1 MGFFSK
7 LFNKNKSVDVS
18 AEAYKLDNPIV
29 YKSKEDN
36 GQLQKLENMLNQKKY
51 SQHKTQIEN
60 DILRIKSGDYGEN
73 QVRYYLT
80 HSYMPMYIL
89 HDVYLEYDSNNKS
102 QIDFLVITRKMIFVI
117 ECKNFSFSSSVRV
130 GKDRQFIVKMKDNTM
145 QSIKNPLEQNRIH
158 IEVINKFFPE
168 IRKICFPLVV
178 FTNENSIL
186 DYSQAPDDIK
196 NHIVR
201 ADNLVEYIKSVNNS
215 FCSKE
220 MTDFKM
226 RETAD
231 CFLKKNQ
238 KNSFDYTAKY
248 SVSLPTKPAPT
259 KKQSPVRT
267 PEQNIKQEIRCI
279 CPNCRKPVSKGFYFC
294 KCGMQFTIYGTK
306 LSDEYINSLIN
317 GKSVKCNT
325 DYGIRIVY
333 PQIEKREF
341 QGKTFIQWKSVPTEN
356 NK

>member
-7 LFNKNKSVDVS
+7 LFNKNKSVDIS
-18 AEAYKLDNPIV
+18 AEAYKLDNPVV
-29 YKSKEDN
+29 YKSKEDS

-51 SQHKTQIEN
+51 SQYKNQIEN

-73 QVRYYLT
+73 QVKYYLT

-89 HDVYLEYDSNNKS
+89 HDIYLEYDSNNKA

-130 GKDRQFIVKMKDNTM
+130 GKDRQFIVTMKDNTM

-158 IEVINKFFPE
+158 IEVIGKIFPL
-168 IRKICFPLVV
+168 IKKICFPLVV

-186 DYSQAPDDIK
+186 DYSQASDDIK

-201 ADNLVEYIKSVNNS
+201 ADNLVEYIKSINDS
-215 FCSKE
+215 FSSTE
-220 MTDFKM
+220 LPDFKM
-226 RETAD
+226 WEIAD
-231 CFLKKNQ
+231 CFLKRNQ

-248 SVSLPTKPAPT
+248 SVSLPEKSAPT
-259 KKQSPVRT
+259 KKQSPVKT
-267 PEQNIKQEIRCI
+267 PEQEIRCI
-279 CPNCRKPVSKGFYFC
+279 CPNCNNPVPKGFYFC
-294 KCGMQFTIYGTK
+294 KCGMQFAIYGTK
-306 LSDEYINSLIN
+306 LSDEYVNSLIN

-341 QGKTFIQWKSVPTEN
+341 QGKTFIQWKSAPVD
-356 NK
+356 KKQ